1 MPIQHMHKFDLS
13 HFIKVSITVYVFYMF
28 LYGIWYFLHIL
39 DFANLRLD
47 NEWTGSLV
55 FLPHGAR
62 VLMVCFFRYYSLPAL
77 YLADITGPSLLNHEQ
92 YNVNYIE
99 GSNIAAIGCIAAV
112 FLSVELIKWSRVSEG
127 KFSFFK
133 PVNFKNYKFL
143 FLVVVLSSLLSG
155 VICNSI
161 ISIINDQISI
171 DVLTV
176 LRFMVG
182 DFLGAVTVIALMWIV
197 FTTAVDNRLIISP
210 EE

>member
-1 MPIQHMHKFDLS
+1 MHKFDLS

-112 FLSVELIKWSRVSEG
+112 IMSVELIKWSRVSEA

>member
-1 MPIQHMHKFDLS
+1 MGSEMCIRDR
-13 HFIKVSITVYVFYMF
+13 VYIFYMF
-28 LYGIWYFLHIL
+28 LYGTWYFLHIQ
-39 DFANLRLD
+39 DFANLRLE
-47 NEWTGSLV
+47 NGWTGSLV

-92 YNVNYIE
+92 YDVSYVE

-112 FLSVELIKWSRVSEG
+112 IISVELIKWSRVSEG

-197 FTTAVDNRLIISP
+197 FTTAVDNRLIIAP
-210 EE
+210 EK